1 MQQMLFCNS
10 PPGRNL
16 QRAGVARNTK
26 AFLLFQRFAT
36 VGHLCASSLCRTNGE
51 SREEKP
57 AVACHIYF
65 PVPHTAAVIAQHRDS
80 YHTANHNNI
89 LGEQW
94 KREKNLEAEWDINT
108 IRVSH
113 CWNTWGESDW
123 ESNEEQERGSTA
135 GELVRSILIVF
146 PGLLEPCSSR
156 LFV

>member
-36 VGHLCASSLCRTNGE
+36 VTSAHLLFAGQTENHVKKSLLLSVTST
-51 SREEKP
+51 SR
-57 AVACHIYF
+57 
-65 PVPHTAAVIAQHRDS
+65 
-80 YHTANHNNI
+80 YHTPRRLLRSTGTRTTPPI
-89 LGEQW
+89 ITIFWESSE
-94 KREKNLEAEWDINT
+94 REKKIWGRMRYKYHQSVTLLEYLRREWL
-108 IRVSH
+108 R
-113 CWNTWGESDW
+113 

-156 LFV
+156 LFA